1 MYQNS
6 YETRAFLESEVKS
19 NRMMDSPGG
28 GMSEDSAYGSP
39 ENRGKVSKARG
50 GGLGGLASFAL
61 GTAVAALATMGLN
74 TTRGDALKRA
84 AVDRAKDASRGVQA
98 MARKTSSA
106 VKGAVDKK
114 TRAAEAAPRP
124 TARTYEVRHTRRARK
139 NDETASTIDRYGRE
153 DTSGIERARVQNY
166 RWKPSVVIGHG

>member
-50 GGLGGLASFAL
+50 GGLGGLAPS
-61 GTAVAALATMGLN
+61 LA
-74 TTRGDALKRA
+74 RRW
-84 AVDRAKDASRGVQA
+84 
-98 MARKTSSA
+98 
-106 VKGAVDKK
+106 
-114 TRAAEAAPRP
+114 PRW
-124 TARTYEVRHTRRARK
+124 RRWGSTRRAATR
-139 NDETASTIDRYGRE
+139 
-153 DTSGIERARVQNY
+153 
-166 RWKPSVVIGHG
+166 